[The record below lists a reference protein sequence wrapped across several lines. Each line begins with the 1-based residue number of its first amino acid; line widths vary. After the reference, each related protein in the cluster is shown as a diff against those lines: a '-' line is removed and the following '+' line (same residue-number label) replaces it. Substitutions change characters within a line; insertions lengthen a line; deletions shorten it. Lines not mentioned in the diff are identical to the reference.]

1 MALLEVL
8 GMNCRSCLGLL
19 RNTEEA
25 VRLEGRSDHI
35 EKVSDYT
42 RILALHPEA
51 LPALAID
58 GKIVVAGRIATPAEI
73 RQHFRQ

>member
-19 RNTEEA
+19 KNAEEA
-25 VRLEGRSDHI
+25 VQIEGRGDHV
-35 EKVSDYT
+35 EKVSDYN
-42 RILALHPEA
+42 RILALNPEA

-58 GKIVVAGRIATPAEI
+58 GKIVVAGRIATTTEI
-73 RQHFRQ
+73 RQLVRK